1 MQRARRARIVATLG
15 PASRAPGTVK
25 ALAQAGVDVFRLNFS
40 HGSHDDHAAAFKAV
54 RGAEMALKRPLGIL
68 ADLQGPKLRLGRF
81 SDVEIEV
88 KPGHQM
94 RFDLNPARN
103 TRETLLLPIA
113 GLEPFKQPGV
123 YLAVMREAGSY
134 SYSQPA
140 TLFSLSDIGLSAH
153 RYRDRLDVFTQ
164 ALEGG
169 KAQSGVQLEL
179 LDGSGALLAEGKTD
193 SAGHAQLPPL
203 PAQ

>member
-1 MQRARRARIVATLG
+1 MIALNVDKVNVEFFRIKPEALPRFLSRWGRASNLDTWEAR
-15 PASRAPGTVK
+15 
-25 ALAQAGVDVFRLNFS
+25 
-40 HGSHDDHAAAFKAV
+40 
-54 RGAEMALKRPLGIL
+54 EMLPM
-68 ADLQGPKLRLGRF
+68 ADLVYGG
-81 SDVEIEV
+81 
-88 KPGHQM
+88 

-113 GLEPFKQPGV
+113 GLDPFKQPGV

-179 LDGSGALLAEGKTD
+179 LDGDGALLAEL
-193 SAGHAQLPPL
+193 SLIHI
-203 PAQ
+203 